1 MKTLTL
7 TARLLCATAAAAPTL
22 VLFTAV
28 AQLSEPQ
35 RSVLIAKTLH
45 RADPT
50 LPGLAPTQVIVA
62 MASTAAA
69 SARSV
74 R

>member
-7 TARLLCATAAAAPTL
+7 TARLISATAAAATTL

-35 RSVLIAKTLH
+35 QSVLIAKTQH

-50 LPGLAPTQVIVA
+50 LPGLAPTHTTVA
-62 MASTAAA
+62 MANMAAA
-69 SARSV
+69 PARSV